1 MQFSVPKRP
10 SKRSLPRVTEIM
22 CFPSRRLP
30 TEMDGRNPKSPGPLG
45 KVVPAVPGSSRN
57 CKIQGVSSV
66 LASLRIEPG
75 AFIALVGESGSGKST
90 LLRLLLGFERPQ
102 RGGIFY
108 DGQNLK
114 DLDLRALRRQ
124 IGVVLQTGHFMPGSI
139 AENILGAT
147 SGRLED
153 AWEAARRA
161 GLAEDIEQMPMGMDT
176 ILTDGASGLSGGQ
189 TQRLLI
195 ARALASK
202 PRILMLDE
210 ATSALDNRTQA
221 LVTESLERMKL
232 TRIVV
237 AHRLST
243 IAKADLIY
251 VLAGGRIAQSGS
263 YKDLITRPGMFAD
276 LARRQVMQ
284 RCDS

>member
-1 MQFSVPKRP
+1 MSCLPQAQGLRQVMLLQPKGVRALDLVRAPVESGPDRRP
-10 SKRSLPRVTEIM
+10 PGNISGLIEISNLDFAYGAEVGANKRAGTP
-22 CFPSRRLP
+22 
-30 TEMDGRNPKSPGPLG
+30 
-45 KVVPAVPGSSRN
+45 
-57 CKIQGVSSV
+57 V
-66 LASLRIEPG
+66 LESISLRIEPG

-102 RGGIFY
+102 RGGVFY

-161 GLAEDIEQMPMGMDT
+161 GLAADIEQMPMGMDT

-202 PRILMLDE
+202 PRVLML
-210 ATSALDNRTQA
+210 N
-221 LVTESLERMKL
+221 
-232 TRIVV
+232 
-237 AHRLST
+237 
-243 IAKADLIY
+243 
-251 VLAGGRIAQSGS
+251 
-263 YKDLITRPGMFAD
+263 
-276 LARRQVMQ
+276 
-284 RCDS
+284 

>member
-1 MQFSVPKRP
+1 MLLKPKGARAMELVHAAPESGPDRRP
-10 SKRSLPRVTEIM
+10 PGAISGGIDISNLSFGYGAE
-22 CFPSRRLP
+22 
-30 TEMDGRNPKSPGPLG
+30 PGPHQR
-45 KVVPAVPGSSRN
+45 PGAL
-57 CKIQGVSSV
+57 V
-66 LASLRIEPG
+66 LDGISLRIEPG
-75 AFIALVGESGSGKST
+75 AFIALVGASGSGKST

-102 RGGIFY
+102 RGAVFY
-108 DGQNLK
+108 DGQNVQ

-124 IGVVLQTGHFMPGSI
+124 IGVVLQAGQFMPGSI
-139 AENILGAT
+139 ADNILGAT
-147 SGRLED
+147 GGRLED
-153 AWEAARRA
+153 AWDAARLA
-161 GLAEDIEQMPMGMDT
+161 GLTEDIEQMPMGMHT

-189 TQRLLI
+189 MQRLLI

-221 LVTESLERMKL
+221 VVTKSLERMRL

-243 IAKADLIY
+243 IAKADRIY

-263 YKDLITRPGMFAD
+263 YEDLIEQPGVFAD
-276 LARRQVMQ
+276 LARRQVM
-284 RCDS
+284 